1 MGLIQASGRGP
12 ENPPGRPAHW
22 GIGGTI
28 FRKSFVI
35 NITYVHCVHNVVN
48 NILLALIAIAV
59 HSVVVVV
66 QQKIVAQVY
75 TRDATHRPT
84 ATLTPSRGAFV
95 TFRGF
100 WGFSRGFRSESGQ
113 K

>member
-1 MGLIQASGRGP
+1 M
-12 ENPPGRPAHW
+12 
-22 GIGGTI
+22 
-28 FRKSFVI
+28 
-35 NITYVHCVHNVVN
+35 HNVVN

-95 TFRGF
+95 TLLGV
-100 WGFSRGFRSESGQ
+100 SGVFEGV
-113 K
+113 